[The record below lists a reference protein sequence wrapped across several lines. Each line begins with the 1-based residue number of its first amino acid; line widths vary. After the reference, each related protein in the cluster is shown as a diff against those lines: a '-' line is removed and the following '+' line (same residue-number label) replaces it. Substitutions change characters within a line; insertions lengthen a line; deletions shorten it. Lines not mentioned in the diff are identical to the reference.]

1 MHALVTKRKGLS
13 IKSRMLI
20 LTSKARL
27 LYFDPQGT
35 YKGAVPWSVTKP
47 IATHLVRMFS
57 FFAIFLLE
65 KLALNLLNVPLLPS
79 RISHICVFSTPRVNR

>member
-27 LYFDPQGT
+27 LYFDLQGT

-47 IATHLVRMFS
+47 ISTHLVSCLS
-57 FFAIFLLE
+57 F
-65 KLALNLLNVPLLPS
+65 
-79 RISHICVFSTPRVNR
+79 VFRRLSG